1 MKRPVAQV
9 SVTEAFGS
17 DVDLALAQIEKGLLP
32 STAERDAE
40 HSSKCSDRATP
51 ALVRQTQRSSGT
63 CLETGNYT
71 TVSCGSRALLALRR
85 D

>member
-1 MKRPVAQV
+1 M
-9 SVTEAFGS
+9 
-17 DVDLALAQIEKGLLP
+17 DLALAEIEKGLSL
-32 STAERDAE
+32 AQQRERDAE

-51 ALVRQTQRSSGT
+51 ALAPQTQRSLGT

-71 TVSCGSRALLALRR
+71 TVSCGSRALLALRG